1 MKAVAAMVT
10 PGGVL
15 ADIGTDHAYVPIAL
29 MQRQKITGAIAMDIN
44 EGPLKRANDNI
55 AAAKLNTRIET
66 RLSDGLNKL
75 KPGEADTILIAGMGG
90 ELTIHILKEGHAV
103 CEAASELVLQ
113 PQSDIQKVREYLREH
128 QYRIIDEDMVC
139 EDNKYYPMM
148 RAVRVEKND
157 VWDKMN
163 EQTRTAC
170 DIYGPLLIKNGN
182 PVLRRFLVR
191 EHRILTELC
200 NELESHVRTE
210 AIQKRIEEVE
220 EKLRFNES
228 AYTILGAIKNAGI

>member
-1 MKAVAAMVT
+1 
-10 PGGVL
+10 
-15 ADIGTDHAYVPIAL
+15 
-29 MQRQKITGAIAMDIN
+29 
-44 EGPLKRANDNI
+44 
-55 AAAKLNTRIET
+55 
-66 RLSDGLNKL
+66 
-75 KPGEADTILIAGMGG
+75 
-90 ELTIHILKEGHAV
+90 
-103 CEAASELVLQ
+103 
-113 PQSDIQKVREYLREH
+113 
-128 QYRIIDEDMVC
+128 MVC

-148 RAVRVEKND
+148 RAVHVEQND

-200 NELESHVRTE
+200 NELESHVKTE

>member
-10 PGGVL
+10 SGGVL

-29 MQRQKITGAIAMDIN
+29 MQRQKIRGAIAMDIN
-44 EGPLKRANDNI
+44 RGPLGRANENI
-55 AAAKLNTRIET
+55 AAAKLSAHIET
-66 RLSDGLNKL
+66 RLSDGLEKL
-75 KPGEADTILIAGMGG
+75 NPGEADTIIIAGMGG
-90 ELTIHILKEGHAV
+90 ELTIHILEEGQAV
-103 CEAASELVLQ
+103 CDEASELILQ
-113 PQSDIQKVREYLREH
+113 PQSDIQKVREYLRKH

-139 EDNKYYPMM
+139 EDDKYYPMM
-148 RAVRVEKND
+148 RAVHVEEND
-157 VWDKMN
+157 VWEKMN

-191 EHRILTELC
+191 EHRILTELER
-200 NELESHVRTE
+200 ELSKHAQTE
-210 AIQKRIEEVE
+210 AVNKRIEEVR
-220 EKLRFNES
+220 EKLSFNES